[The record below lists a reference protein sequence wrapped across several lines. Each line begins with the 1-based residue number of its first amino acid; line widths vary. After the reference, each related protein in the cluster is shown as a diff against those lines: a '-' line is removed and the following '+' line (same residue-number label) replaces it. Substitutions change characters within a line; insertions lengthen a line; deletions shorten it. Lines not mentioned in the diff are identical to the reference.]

1 MLHTVQHFMR
11 AHKRE
16 DFFHAGQEENVTV
29 LMRLVL
35 HVFQKRLRRCDLLK
49 LLEKVFL
56 SAFFF
61 QPVHGFQNTLVLQE
75 SQKNLVEVT
84 FFNVGRRSALRFQP
98 GNEVSGDQF
107 VCRIIAEHMNADF
120 VAQAFV
126 FQKTWFGNTS
136 SDFI

>member
-1 MLHTVQHFMR
+1 MR

-16 DFFHAGQEENVTV
+16 DFSHAGQEENITV

-35 HVFQKRLRRCDLLK
+35 HVFQKCLRRCDLLK

-75 SQKNLVEVT
+75 SQENLVEVT
-84 FFNVGRRSALRFQP
+84 FLNVVRRSALRFQP
-98 GNEVSGDQF
+98 GNEVSDDQL
-107 VCRIIAEHMNADF
+107 VCRIIAEHMNANL